1 MEGKELNLTTN
12 KRKFFRQ
19 YLELVK
25 IFKPFNKLRPKE
37 LDVLAEFLYLN
48 NEYSAVPYEDRW
60 KLIMHYDTKVGIK
73 ERLNMGD
80 ANFNNILS
88 AFRNKGIMV
97 DKRIEE
103 KYLFNIGQDFK
114 FKINFQIA
122 DQ

>member
-1 MEGKELNLTTN
+1 MKGKELKLSTD

-37 LDVLAEFLYLN
+37 LDVLAEFMYLN
-48 NEYSAVPYEDRW
+48 NEYIEVPYEDRW
-60 KLIMHYDTKVGIK
+60 KLIMHYDTKIGIK
-73 ERLNMGD
+73 ERLDMGD

-97 DKRIEE
+97 DKRIES
-103 KYLFNIGQDFK
+103 KYLFNIEDNFE